1 MIIKHIKFVFIM
13 LRVFLTCAIFTT
25 ASAFALMRYP
35 VGYNP
40 DLRVRPNYYPTQ
52 NTPDIDRTQ
61 KWTPPEGYVPRRS
74 KINENIDS
82 VLSTDKSSSE
92 NYSYI
97 DDQMDSR
104 KYIVQGIWV
113 GRSIITSHETV
124 SFDSL

>member
-1 MIIKHIKFVFIM
+1 M
-13 LRVFLTCAIFTT
+13 LRVLLTCAIFTT
-25 ASAFALMRYP
+25 ASAFAMMRYP

-52 NTPDIDRTQ
+52 QTKNIDPPE
-61 KWTPPEGYVPRRS
+61 KWTPPQGYVPRRS
-74 KINENIDS
+74 EISKNSDS
-82 VLSTDKSSSE
+82 VVITDKDPDSDE

-97 DDQMDSR
+97 DDQMDTR

>member
-1 MIIKHIKFVFIM
+1 M
-13 LRVFLTCAIFTT
+13 LRVCLKCAILTT

-52 NTPDIDRTQ
+52 YSIDIDRIK

-74 KINENIDS
+74 EISRKIDS
-82 VLSTDKSSSE
+82 VLSIDENPGSDD

-97 DDQMDSR
+97 DEQMDAR
-104 KYIVQGIWV
+104 KFIVQGIWV